1 MENQKNKINV
11 FESQRPELSREK
23 KDDLWSAIEND
34 IKNSPVPS
42 PFLFNFINQKRMIT
56 AFAALVLMFGVG
68 GTVYASN
75 EARPGD
81 LLFPIDQAIEEIRL
95 AVVGN
100 DDDRAR
106 LQIQFAEE
114 RLAELRSILEED
126 DFSNSD
132 ANSDDSYSTSTI
144 SNFEA
149 EADVF
154 LDTTIVKVEINDRK
168 TTFETNAKTKEEIV
182 NEIVSKFSLERT
194 LVEQVLDME
203 VEDRVSRVED
213 VVKKTIS
220 SSDDDRITK
229 ALNLIDDSVSTSN
242 INDSERSRII
252 TSLLR
257 ELTYSFDR
265 IEIEEDRIEIRDG
278 KERIE
283 IREKDG
289 ETEIRIKDRDDEYE
303 DLDNSSDDSSSQT
316 SFEAEA
322 DVFLDTTIVKVEIND
337 RKTTFETNAKTKEE
351 IVNEIVSKFS
361 LERTLVEQV
370 LGMEVEDR
378 VSRMEDDR
386 DEDLEDDRD
395 DDSNEDDSD
404 DSENDEED
412 DSDFDNESE
421 DGDIKIEVRVED
433 GKAEVKMEYDN
444 KEDEFNFSY
453 SDRDGLISELARRSS
468 LSKTIIEENLDLEI
482 RD

>member
-194 LVEQVLDME
+194 LVEQVL
-203 VEDRVSRVED
+203 
-213 VVKKTIS
+213 
-220 SSDDDRITK
+220 
-229 ALNLIDDSVSTSN
+229 
-242 INDSERSRII
+242 
-252 TSLLR
+252 
-257 ELTYSFDR
+257 
-265 IEIEEDRIEIRDG
+265 
-278 KERIE
+278 
-283 IREKDG
+283 
-289 ETEIRIKDRDDEYE
+289 
-303 DLDNSSDDSSSQT
+303 
-316 SFEAEA
+316 
-322 DVFLDTTIVKVEIND
+322 
-337 RKTTFETNAKTKEE
+337 
-351 IVNEIVSKFS
+351 
-361 LERTLVEQV
+361 
-370 LGMEVEDR
+370 GMEVEDR